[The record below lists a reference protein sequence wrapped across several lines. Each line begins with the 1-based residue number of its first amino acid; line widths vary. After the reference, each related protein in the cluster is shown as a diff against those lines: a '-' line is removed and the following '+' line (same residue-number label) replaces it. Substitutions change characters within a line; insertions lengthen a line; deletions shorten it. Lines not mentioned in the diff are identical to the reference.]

1 MQRLQ
6 QATLGQAQRRRMIG
20 AMQIVASGYA
30 ADQRLPLH
38 EHTTAYLCLVT
49 RGGYLQQAGG
59 RDSECTQGLLLVHP
73 EGHRHANRFG
83 TGGARCLNVHPGD
96 AFADDPAM
104 RRLLADHRQLRLP
117 DETRLRQRIERELAA
132 TDDAAPLALQAAVLE
147 LAALACRQQHG
158 GDTAPAWLARV
169 LERLHDDPGTMP
181 SLPALAALA
190 GVHPAHLARSFQRA
204 QGVSVGEYLRRLR
217 VGRACAALAD
227 PRRSIAEVA
236 ADAGFADQ
244 SHFARVFR
252 RVTGEPPRAWRQRTQ
267 RTD

>member
-1 MQRLQ
+1 MQRLR
-6 QATLGQAQRRRMIG
+6 QATLGQAQRRRTIG

-49 RGGYLQQAGG
+49 RGAYLQQAGG

-83 TGGARCLNVHPGD
+83 TSGACCLNIHPGA

-104 RRLLADHRQLRLP
+104 RHLLADHRQLRLP
-117 DETRLRQRIERELAA
+117 DEARLRGWIERELAA
-132 TDDAAPLALQAAVLE
+132 TDEAAPLALQAAVLE
-147 LAALACRQQHG
+147 LAALACRRHG
-158 GDTAPAWLARV
+158 ADTAPAWLARV

-181 SLPALAALA
+181 SLSALAVLA
-190 GVHPAHLARSFQRA
+190 GVHPAHLARSFQRT

-217 VGRACAALAD
+217 IGRACTALAD

-267 RTD
+267 KTD